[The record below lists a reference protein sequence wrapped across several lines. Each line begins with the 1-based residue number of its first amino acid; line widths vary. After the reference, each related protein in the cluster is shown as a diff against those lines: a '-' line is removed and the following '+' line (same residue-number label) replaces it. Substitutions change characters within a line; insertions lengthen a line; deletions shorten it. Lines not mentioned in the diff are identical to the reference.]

1 MHQVIAKI
9 LSQPWMVGLLTLSFV
24 LSMMGYWARIRR
36 DKKRR
41 KNREQ
46 PNEQGIRDHRTTM

>member
-9 LSQPWMVGLLTLSFV
+9 LSQPWMIGLLTLSFV
-24 LSMMGYWARIRR
+24 LSMLGYWARIRR

-41 KNREQ
+41 KTPEQ
-46 PNEQGIRDHRTTM
+46 PNE